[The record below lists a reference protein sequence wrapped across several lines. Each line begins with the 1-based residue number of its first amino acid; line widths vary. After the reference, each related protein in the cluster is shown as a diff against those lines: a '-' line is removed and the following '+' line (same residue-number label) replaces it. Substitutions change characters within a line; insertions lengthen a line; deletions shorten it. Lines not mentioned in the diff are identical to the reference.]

1 MGKKAGT
8 DLENSLQVS
17 LQYVYLGVGSG
28 IACFLRE
35 FFPFFSSSLDECS
48 SLEGLNFC
56 RRDMFFFFCFIII
69 IFFFFFIII
78 FIIIVTV
85 IVTAIVIVI
94 VIVIVI
100 ININIIIIIIII
112 IFFLINHRRRHHHL
126 LLLLPQRNVY
136 LERVWI
142 LQRWHVGW

>member
-1 MGKKAGT
+1 MGKKAWT

-17 LQYVYLGVGSG
+17 LLFVYLGVGSG

-35 FFPFFSSSLDECS
+35 FLPFFSSSLDECS

-56 RRDMFFFFCFIII
+56 RRGMLFFFCFIII
-69 IFFFFFIII
+69 IFFFFFFSII
-78 FIIIVTV
+78 FIFIVT
-85 IVTAIVIVI
+85 VI

-100 ININIIIIIIII
+100 INIFIIIIMII
-112 IFFLINHRRRHHHL
+112 IFFLINHRRRRHH

-136 LERVWI
+136 PERVWI